1 MNEEP
6 TLPLPT
12 EPSSAAPVP
21 VASLRWGGFNLL
33 ARVGHGGFG
42 EVYRAWDPHLQR
54 EVALKLLLPGIV
66 GGDREYQMMLQEA
79 RALASVQHPNVV
91 HVYGI
96 DRHDGR
102 VGFWTDFVR
111 GKTLSV
117 LLGDQGPFGY
127 REAALIGLDVTKALS
142 AVHRAGI
149 LHRDIKAENVM
160 REEGGRILLMDFGLS
175 ALPQRATNLAGTPNY
190 MAPELFVG
198 SPPSAA
204 SDVYA
209 VGVLLYFLVS
219 GTHPAKLTGLSL
231 EQMKA
236 ALRKRTPLVDV
247 RSDLPESFLRVV
259 NTAMEAEPA
268 KRFSSAGQLAEA
280 LAETLGTAAPP
291 ASIEIVPPKKSG
303 RVARFVAAA
312 VVLLLIAGGS
322 WTFERS
328 RDDSHAPALSAGA
341 SVSDDDRYQ
350 RAEELL
356 LKSYQDANTAE
367 AVKEFQALLTA
378 SPNYALA
385 QAGLGTA
392 YFIQYRGTDD
402 PKLLEMAKVATNRAI
417 QLDPNIA
424 PPYVTLARIAAMEG
438 RNALAMQ
445 QAQKAMSIDK
455 RNADAYRALSE
466 VYDAEG
472 RGDDALASMQEA
484 ADLAPDDWRWA
495 MNLGGLYLKAGRL
508 DEAAQEY
515 KKSADLAKDNATAY
529 YDLGLVAMRMNKLDE
544 ARASLERSLAIE
556 PNAGTYELLAELLVL
571 QGKYDEAITTDQK
584 AAELS
589 PNDYRIWGDLAG
601 AYLMKPDGHEEAME
615 AFRKAVAAAE
625 EARKK
630 EPNNPELLVLLA
642 DAYAWLGEKERS
654 TVLLRQTLTLSSDD
668 PNIDYRAGATYEILG
683 QRDTAMKLITKA
695 LASGAYTADF
705 ERDPYLAALRKDPA
719 FPGILAEAKRKNGVD
734 TPKKRA

>member
-12 EPSSAAPVP
+12 EPSSTASVSAA
-21 VASLRWGGFNLL
+21 SRKWGGFELL

-42 EVYRAWDPHLQR
+42 EVYRAWDPHLRR
-54 EVALKLLLPGIV
+54 EVALKLLLPGVV
-66 GGDREYQMMLQEA
+66 GGDQEYQMMLREA
-79 RALASVQHPNVV
+79 RALASVQHPNIV

-175 ALPQRATNLAGTPNY
+175 ALPQRAANLAGTPNY

-204 SDVYA
+204 TDVYA
-209 VGVLLYFLVS
+209 IGVLLYFLVS

-247 RSDLPESFLRVV
+247 RSDLPEGFLRVV
-259 NTAMEAEPA
+259 NTAMESDPSR
-268 KRFSSAGQLAEA
+268 RFSSAGRLAEA
-280 LAETLGTAAPP
+280 LAETLGSGATS
-291 ASIEIVPPKKSG
+291 ASSEVIPPKKRA
-303 RVARFVAAA
+303 RVAVFAGAGVL
-312 VVLLLIAGGS
+312 LLLIAGGA
-322 WTFERS
+322 WKFEGSRRS
-328 RDDSHAPALSAGA
+328 SPASAGT
-341 SVSDDDRYQ
+341 SVSDDDLYQ
-350 RAEELL
+350 RAEGLL
-356 LKSYQDANTAE
+356 LRSYQEANTVE
-367 AVKEFQALLTA
+367 AVKEFQALLA
-378 SPNYALA
+378 ANPNYALA

-392 YFIQYRGTDD
+392 YFIQYRGSDD
-402 PKLLEMAKVATNRAI
+402 PRLLEMAKAATSRAI

-438 RNALAMQ
+438 QNALAMQ

-472 RGDDALASMQEA
+472 RGDDALASMQKA

-529 YDLGLVAMRMNKLDE
+529 YDLGLVAMRRNKLDE

-556 PNAGTYELLAELLVL
+556 PNAGTYELLGELLVL
-571 QGKYDEAITTDQK
+571 QGKYGEAVTTGKK
-584 AAELS
+584 AAGLS
-589 PNDYRIWGDLAG
+589 PNDYRIWGDLGG
-601 AYLMKPDGHEEAME
+601 AYLMTPDGHEKAME
-615 AFRKAVAAAE
+615 AFRKAVTTAE

-642 DAYAWLGEKERS
+642 DAYAWLGEKDRS
-654 TVLLRQTLTLSSDD
+654 AVLLRQTLTLSSDD

-683 QRDTAMKLITKA
+683 QRDTAMRLIAKA
-695 LASGAYTADF
+695 LARGAYVADF
-705 ERDPYLAALRKDPA
+705 ERDPYLAGLRKDPA
-719 FPGILAEAKRKNGVD
+719 FTGILADAKSKNAVD